1 MTTSK
6 NEQTGNAVV
15 DSATGAGEAS
25 IAAGQ
30 TGFDFPALPP
40 ELRNVLYELQVRPP
54 TTVIKLYPP
63 RATDSPTPAPAL
75 AFASHEIG
83 RESMPLLYQ
92 NVALVLRPQPDFVVV
107 TFPRS
112 LLRAMPSFARYVN
125 TLEVEFVFRAP
136 RLEETGN
143 ATILNVQMKFEMD
156 SKKVFKMTATA
167 DDPMTEDD
175 REKILKSAEKMAAD
189 VKALLLG
196 YLKEDAVLGKKLVEA
211 EGGLVFT
218 WTKWVNPS
226 SP

>member
-136 RLEETGN
+136 RLETTGN
-143 ATILNVQMKFEMD
+143 GTVLDFQMKFEMD
-156 SKKVFKMTATA
+156 SKKGFKITASA
-167 DDPMTEDD
+167 HDPMTEYD
-175 REKILKSAEKMAAD
+175 RAKILKSAENMAKE

-196 YLKEDAVLGKKLVEA
+196 YLNQDSVLMKQLVEA

-218 WTKWVNPS
+218 WTKWVNPYS
-226 SP
+226 V

>member
-1 MTTSK
+1 MATST
-6 NEQTGNAVV
+6 NEQAGNSVV
-15 DSATGAGEAS
+15 DSANSADETRVAS
-25 IAAGQ
+25 GQ
-30 TGFDFPALPP
+30 TGFDFPALPS
-40 ELRNVLYELQVRPP
+40 ELRNAVYELQVRPP
-54 TTVIKLYPP
+54 TSITKFYPP
-63 RATDSPTPAPAL
+63 RASDNPTPAPAL
-75 AFASHEIG
+75 AYTSHEIG

-92 NVALVLRPQPDFVVV
+92 NVNLVIQPQPDFVVV
-107 TFPRS
+107 TIPRS

-136 RLEETGN
+136 RLEESGN

-156 SKKVFKMTATA
+156 SKKIFKMTATA

-175 REKILKSAEKMAAD
+175 RGKILKSAEKMAAD

-196 YLKEDAVLGKKLVEA
+196 YLKEDAVLKKKLVEA